1 MAEKKK
7 ATGAGPYSGY
17 SKNYQPIK
25 SSKGTAAEKL
35 VQKGVRALAKDGSK
49 TARVKGPDG
58 KMRTVTIQEAGGL
71 GKVVSAVAKN
81 LLPKGEKAAAGGRT
95 GGAKVV
101 PGPLTR
107 GQKAQNKSAET
118 YKTVTPRTEKQ
129 KAADAASSARM
140 KKVQSKA
147 RNANRNAAAAGGAGF
162 AAGVVASDKKPKGA
176 PSNKSVQAAAKKKQ
190 QAKGK

>member
-7 ATGAGPYSGY
+7 TYTPGTGGGKSTEAMRLRGKIDRVKSGKDKPKMSEAGAANIP
-17 SKNYQPIK
+17 
-25 SSKGTAAEKL
+25 GTAAKL
-35 VQKGVRALAKDGSK
+35 AAAAARALASKGGK
-49 TARVKGPDG
+49 TAMAP
-58 KMRTVTIQEAGGL
+58 AGRG
-71 GKVVSAVAKN
+71 S
-81 LLPKGEKAAAGGRT
+81 
-95 GGAKVV
+95 GAKVV

-140 KKVQSKA
+140 KKDRAKA
-147 RNANRNAAAAGGAGF
+147 RNANANKAAYGGTAL
-162 AAGVVASDKKPKGA
+162 AIGVVAKDGRPKGA

-190 QAKGK
+190 TKGK